1 MGKKLLLL
9 VAAAAIIVSLGCEDD
24 EGINVWSQAQWTAD
38 GWRLWRGA
46 DYEAAETAFGNAL
59 KVDPYYAEAHGGLG
73 WTYMRMQEM
82 GEAANVFEDA
92 IMVSDQADTKA
103 QVKQLIFMGAA
114 TAYEAADEYGLS
126 AERGRYMVNN
136 LDGQKF
142 RFTQAVEDG
151 ANPTITGYD
160 LYIILALDYY
170 GLGEAGD
177 CVWTINKMRGMV
189 QESTDY
195 KFKNWKETTTEIER
209 LIGKD
214 PS

>member
-9 VAAAAIIVSLGCEDD
+9 VAAAAIVMSLGCDDD
-24 EGINVWSQAQWTAD
+24 EGIKVWSQAQWTAD

-73 WTYMRMQEM
+73 WTYMRMQKME
-82 GEAANVFEDA
+82 EAANVFEDA
-92 IMVSDQADTKA
+92 IMVSEQPETKVE
-103 QVKQLIFMGAA
+103 VKQVIYMGAT
-114 TAYEAADEYGLS
+114 TAYEALDDYGLS

-136 LDGQKF
+136 LDGQNF
-142 RFTQAVEDG
+142 RFKQGVEE
-151 ANPTITGYD
+151 NVRPTITGYD
-160 LYIILALDYY
+160 LYIVLALDYY
-170 GLGEAGD
+170 GLGGAEN
-177 CVWTINKMRGMV
+177 CVWAINKMRGMV
-189 QESTDY
+189 EEPTNY
-195 KFKNWKETTTEIER
+195 KFKNWKETTAEVER